1 MGECS
6 ILNLFTF
13 MLSLGNRVFGFSE
26 LISEI
31 WPELW
36 SAAPETSALC
46 EVPRLPCFLN
56 STTSL
61 QAGKHYLSNIANSSS
76 RHL

>member
-36 SAAPETSALC
+36 SAAPETSALLRGSPPP
-46 EVPRLPCFLN
+46 VFLKFN
-56 STTSL
+56 YFASGWKTL
-61 QAGKHYLSNIANSSS
+61 LVKYC
-76 RHL
+76 